1 MQGDRERKYMLEIIL
16 TENNN
21 NVTAD
26 SRMIAEHFEKE
37 HKNVIRD
44 IGSILSQS
52 PESTD
57 FFMPSSYPDSY
68 GRKQKNYQLTRDG
81 FSLLVMGF
89 TGSKALEWKLK
100 YIKAFNEMEARLKTA
115 RIPQNFAEALRLAA
129 DQADILER
137 QKPLVAF
144 AETCAQSQT
153 AVLVREL
160 AKIASKDGFEIG
172 EKRLWRQL
180 REWGLIIPGSTEPY
194 QRFIDNGYFEVTQGV
209 HENSGGAF
217 LHKTSR
223 VLPKGQ
229 IYIINRLRKECAS

>member
-1 MQGDRERKYMLEIIL
+1 MLEIII
-16 TENNN
+16 TQNNDKL
-21 NVTAD
+21 TAD
-26 SRMIAEHFEKE
+26 SRMIAEHFEKR
-37 HKNVIRD
+37 HDHILRD
-44 IGSILSQS
+44 V
-52 PESTD
+52 ESLKKD
-57 FFMPSSYPDSY
+57 VPNFGEMFVSSTYLDSY
-68 GRKQKNYQLTRDG
+68 GRQQKNYQLTRDG

-100 YIKAFNEMEARLKTA
+100 YIKAFNEMESRLKTA
-115 RIPQNFAEALRLAA
+115 RIPQSFADALRLAA

-229 IYIINRLRKECAS
+229 IYIINRLQKERVPAWL

>member
-1 MQGDRERKYMLEIIL
+1 MLEIII
-16 TENNN
+16 TQNNDKL
-21 NVTAD
+21 TAD
-26 SRMIAEHFEKE
+26 SRMIAEHFEKR
-37 HKNVIRD
+37 HADVIRAIEAMID
-44 IGSILSQS
+44 STQNCADLFYVTSYCDLS
-52 PESTD
+52 
-57 FFMPSSYPDSY
+57 
-68 GRKQKNYQLTRDG
+68 GKNNKRYDMTRDG

-100 YIKAFNEMEARLKTA
+100 YIKAFNEMESRLKTA
-115 RIPQNFAEALRLAA
+115 RIPQSFADALRLAA

-229 IYIINRLRKECAS
+229 IYIINRLQKERVPAWL